1 MLSVEAAGFG
11 GQAAMRFGNIL
22 DAVACNSAQPPPP
35 PPPAADASITP
46 LKQDC

>member
-1 MLSVEAAGFG
+1 MLSVEAAVFG

-35 PPPAADASITP
+35 PPAADASITP